1 MTRTVAFLHSSET
14 HVATFDALLQDT
26 GVQVSVLHSV
36 HPEWLE
42 RARDEGIGLVL
53 LAAIRGHLA
62 ELAKS
67 ADIVVC
73 TCSTLGPVAESMN
86 EPNILRVDA
95 PMMERAVAIG
105 GQVLLVLCL
114 DSTVESSRNLLERA
128 FADAEREPSYRL
140 LMVEDAWPAYE
151 AGDMGAFTATIVRW
165 VGAALSAEPQI
176 SCVVLGQAS
185 MHAARPALIGGG
197 VPVLSSPATAVARVL
212 EMLDVTMRL
221 R

>member
-1 MTRTVAFLHSSET
+1 MRSVAFLHSSQA
-14 HVATFDALLQDT
+14 HVATFDALLEDT
-26 GVQVSVLHSV
+26 GVEIETFHSV
-36 HPEWLE
+36 RPEWLE

-73 TCSTLGPVAESMN
+73 TCSTLGPVAESMG
-86 EPNILRVDA
+86 EANILRVDA

-128 FADAEREPSYRL
+128 FADAELDPTYRL
-140 LMVEDAWPAYE
+140 LMVEDAWPSFE
-151 AGDMGAFTATIVRW
+151 AGDIAEFTATISRW
-165 VGAALSAEPQI
+165 VGAALAAEPGI

-185 MHAARPALIGGG
+185 MHAARSALIGGG
-197 VPVLSSPATAVARVL
+197 VPVLSSPAIVVARII
-212 EMLDVTMRL
+212 EMLDITLRL